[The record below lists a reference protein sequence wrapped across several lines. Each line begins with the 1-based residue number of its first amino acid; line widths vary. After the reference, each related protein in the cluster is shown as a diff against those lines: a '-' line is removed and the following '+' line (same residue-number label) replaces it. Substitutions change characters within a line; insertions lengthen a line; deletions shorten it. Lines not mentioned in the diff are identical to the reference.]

1 MTGPGL
7 HLPHCHPHAAA
18 RPGPHP
24 CTGAMTAIASR
35 TCRALRAHLP
45 ATLLAIGL
53 ALPATLLARS
63 SPAAGPG
70 AAVVPASASATG
82 AENARLVARAFQ
94 AWGAGAGSVFDLL
107 SEDIR
112 WTIHGS
118 GPVARTYVGKADFI
132 EHGARPL
139 VSRLATPLLP
149 RVHGLWAVDDR
160 VIIRFDADATTRA
173 GRPYRNRFLWI
184 FTLQAGVVVEAEAFL
199 DLVAYQQV
207 IDHTTTD

>member
-7 HLPHCHPHAAA
+7 RLPHCHPHAAA

-35 TCRALRAHLP
+35 TRRALRAH
-45 ATLLAIGL
+45 
-53 ALPATLLARS
+53 LPATLLARS

-70 AAVVPASASATG
+70 AAVVSASASATTTG
-82 AENARLVARAFQ
+82 NARLLARAFQ
-94 AWGAGAGSVFDLL
+94 NWGAGTGSVFDLL

-132 EHGARPL
+132 KHGARPL

-207 IDHTTTD
+207 IDHTAPD